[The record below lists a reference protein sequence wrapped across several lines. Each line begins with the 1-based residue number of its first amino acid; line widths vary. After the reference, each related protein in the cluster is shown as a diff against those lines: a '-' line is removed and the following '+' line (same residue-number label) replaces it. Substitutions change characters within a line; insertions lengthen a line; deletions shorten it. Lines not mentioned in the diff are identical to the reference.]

1 MKKFLLASAA
11 LMLLFY
17 AMAVPFVQHY
27 SSLESPGEYDMEH
40 ALALELQ
47 MTSSLGLAL
56 VILVF
61 LAALWVYERYKP
73 NL

>member
-17 AMAVPFVQHY
+17 AMAVPYVQYY
-27 SSLESPGEYDMEH
+27 SAVENPSEWDMEH
-40 ALALELQ
+40 SLALELQ
-47 MTSSLGLAL
+47 MTSAFGLAL
-56 VILVF
+56 VILAF

-73 NL
+73 RL